1 MLGVTFWTVHF
12 FFNSIF
18 PLLLHQRR
26 NFRGQGDRSPWR
38 MGQMRFILGWKSS
51 MKEGDRQTKM

>member
-1 MLGVTFWTVHF
+1 MA
-12 FFNSIF
+12 SIVYG
-18 PLLLHQRR
+18 LSQDNNR

-51 MKEGDRQTKM
+51 MKEGD